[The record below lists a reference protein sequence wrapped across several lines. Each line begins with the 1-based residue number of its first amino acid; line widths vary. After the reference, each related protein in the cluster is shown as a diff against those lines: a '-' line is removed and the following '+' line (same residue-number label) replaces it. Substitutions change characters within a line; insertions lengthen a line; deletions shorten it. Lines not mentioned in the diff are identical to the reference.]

1 LKSITED
8 TEESQV
14 SDVNGASTH
23 GGLRA
28 RLERYERSA
37 GGGIQIPVDTP
48 GTGSETDS
56 LPPSATGAE
65 EPISPELVLVDPE
78 LGGRARALLPDP
90 GPFTVPARTEPPPDL
105 EPEFDPEANRVVL
118 PESHTGAEPVPLP
131 QPGRRSR
138 KRRAATYA
146 LALIIVAVAAA
157 TVWYGGLRDRFSSQS
172 GEDNVAPRAADNTPP
187 ANPPAKK
194 APPSPKPSAPTT
206 SPRAFSWAPVRGA
219 GSYLVQVYRGR
230 TEIFRARPTEARVVV
245 PAHWSYEGH
254 RLTLKPGRYRW
265 SVRPRLGGQAGQHY
279 GKPIVLS
286 ELVVQRSS
294 SGGGQSTRSP

>member
-1 LKSITED
+1 MKSITED

-14 SDVNGASTH
+14 SEVNGASTH

-37 GGGIQIPVDTP
+37 GGGIQVQVDTP

-56 LPPSATGAE
+56 QPPSVAEAE

-78 LGGRARALLPDP
+78 LAGRARALLPGP
-90 GPFTVPARTEPPPDL
+90 GPFTVPAQAEPAPEL

-118 PESHTGAEPVPLP
+118 PESLSAAEPVPLP
-131 QPGRRSR
+131 QGPRRSR

-146 LALIIVAVAAA
+146 LAPIIVAVAAA
-157 TVWYGGLRDRFSSQS
+157 TVWYGGLLDRFSSRS
-172 GEDNVAPRAADNTPP
+172 GNDSVAPRADNTPR

-194 APPSPKPSAPTT
+194 APPSAKPSAPTT

-219 GSYLVQVYRGR
+219 GSYLVQFYRGR
-230 TEIFRARPTEARVVV
+230 TEIFRARPTKARVVV
-245 PAHWSYEGH
+245 PAHWSYKGH
-254 RLTLKPGRYRW
+254 RLTLQPGRYRW
-265 SVRPRLGGQAGQHY
+265 SVRPRLGGPAGQHY